1 MAFFQVRGL
10 THTIQNLVILQD
22 TEHWADHI
30 NPDNKGYFQAFGYDL
45 FCYSLGTC
53 MEESQETP
61 HAPSVK
67 IFQLGMDLLDVAL
80 GIMVM
85 ANNPI
90 TVDHTQTSL
99 LYCNPVTTLNG
110 TLTRAPAMQCE
121 WSQKAVH
128 RAC

>member
-1 MAFFQVRGL
+1 
-10 THTIQNLVILQD
+10 
-22 TEHWADHI
+22 
-30 NPDNKGYFQAFGYDL
+30 
-45 FCYSLGTC
+45 

-99 LYCNPVTTLNG
+99 LCCNPVTTLNG
-110 TLTRAPAMQCE
+110 TLTRAPGMQCE

-128 RAC
+128 LAC